1 MHIIDWCFK
10 NKAKFIFT
18 SSSAVYGSQSSR
30 RITENYTLKPET
42 IYAVNKISVENWL
55 KILSKINKFDW
66 TVYRLFPTYGFGH
79 VQNTYQGIVN
89 VFLSQ
94 ILKSKKIVS
103 KGSLLRERDLI
114 YCMDVAKTIL
124 DSLEN
129 ENSSNKIINLGTGVS
144 TKVIDIIQS
153 IIEIYG
159 YNLKN
164 FEIIEEKGF
173 FNDPKFSICDPTYA
187 KNLIKFNVKYNLRQG
202 LEDMFKRSK

>member
-1 MHIIDWCFK
+1 
-10 NKAKFIFT
+10 
-18 SSSAVYGSQSSR
+18 
-30 RITENYTLKPET
+30 
-42 IYAVNKISVENWL
+42 
-55 KILSKINKFDW
+55 
-66 TVYRLFPTYGFGH
+66 
-79 VQNTYQGIVN
+79 
-89 VFLSQ
+89 
-94 ILKSKKIVS
+94 
-103 KGSLLRERDLI
+103 
-114 YCMDVAKTIL
+114 MDVAKTIL